1 MSKTMAENFFKDSR
15 VKKAREEILS
25 VLGEYQKSFTG
36 VKSPSSEL
44 KLDYDKL
51 LNEFGKMRGGNLF
64 IPYVASGLGRGVLVE
79 LADGSV
85 KYDFITGIGVHI
97 MGHSHSKVVE
107 ACLQAALEDTVMQGN
122 LQPNTESV
130 GCVRTF
136 LKAAN
141 LKGAGFD
148 HCFLASSGVMAG
160 ENALKIAFQKKTPAS
175 RILAFKNC
183 FMGRTLVMSQAT
195 DKPAYREGLP
205 KTIDV
210 DYVPFFDPANPQGS
224 TEAAVTQLKEHLKNH
239 PGQYAAM
246 CFELVLGEGGVYPG
260 DKQFFKTL
268 IEILKQNNVAVLV
281 DEVQTFCRLPEIF
294 AFQYFG
300 LDKLVDVVWVGK
312 ASQVCATFF
321 RENFKPKPGLLSQ
334 TYTASSTAIAAGHA
348 IVNHLLT
355 GNFYGPGG
363 QIEKIHAYFRGKLEV
378 LAKKHPSLIK
388 GPFGIGAMIGLTPL
402 DGSADKVKKF
412 LFALFHNGVM
422 GFTAGDNPTRFRFLV
437 PIGCVTT
444 SDIDAVVEILE
455 KTLTQE
461 FE

>member
-1 MSKTMAENFFKDSR
+1 MAENFFGDPR
-15 VKKAREEILS
+15 VKKAKNDILLA
-25 VLGEYQKSFTG
+25 LGEYQKSFTG
-36 VKSPSSEL
+36 VKPPSGDL
-44 KLDYDKL
+44 KPDYNKVLD
-51 LNEFGKMRGGNLF
+51 EFGKMRGGNLF
-64 IPYVASGLGRGVLVE
+64 IPYVASGLGHGALVE

-97 MGHSHSKVVE
+97 MGHSHHKVVD
-107 ACLQAALEDTVMQGN
+107 ACLTAALEDTVMQGN
-122 LQPNTESV
+122 LQPNLESV
-130 GCVRTF
+130 ECVRTL
-136 LKAAN
+136 LKAVN

-224 TEAAVTQLKEHLKNH
+224 TEAAVAQLKEHLKNH

-246 CFELVLGEGGVYPG
+246 CFELVLGEGGFYPG
-260 DKQFFKTL
+260 DSHFFKSL

-281 DEVQTFCRLPEIF
+281 DEVQTFCRLPEMF

-334 TYTASSTAIAAGHA
+334 TYTASSTAITAGHA
-348 IVNHLLT
+348 IVNHLMT
-355 GNFYGPGG
+355 GGFYGPEG
-363 QIEKIHAYFRGKLEV
+363 QIEKIHTYFRGKLEA
-378 LAKKHPSLIK
+378 LAQKHPSLIK
-388 GPFGIGAMIGLTPL
+388 GPFGIGAMIGFTPL

-437 PIGCVTT
+437 PIGCVTN

-455 KTLTQE
+455 KTLVAE
-461 FE
+461 GNS